1 MYMKQ
6 ATLKIMVAPGW
17 NDHGYNDQGY
27 NELTTVKNKLKP
39 IHQLLKPNNC
49 GKFNKSSLL

>member
-1 MYMKQ
+1 MKQ